1 MTIEQVAAPV
11 YWKRYLAVRQLWRKL
26 ILELFLVTFKLL
38 TTMVSQIKPLFA
50 VVVGLIESEMMA
62 SLAAEE

>member
-38 TTMVSQIKPLFA
+38 TTMVIQIKPLFA
-50 VVVGLIESEMMA
+50 VVGLIESEMMA

>member
-1 MTIEQVAAPV
+1 M
-11 YWKRYLAVRQLWRKL
+11 RQLWRKL

-50 VVVGLIESEMMA
+50 VVVGLIESEIIA

>member
-1 MTIEQVAAPV
+1 MIIEQVAAPV

-38 TTMVSQIKPLFA
+38 TTMVIQIKPLFA
-50 VVVGLIESEMMA
+50 VVGLIESEMMA

>member
-50 VVVGLIESEMMA
+50 VVGLIESEMMA

>member
-38 TTMVSQIKPLFA
+38 TTMVIQIKPLFA
-50 VVVGLIESEMMA
+50 VVGLIESEMMA
-62 SLAAEE
+62 SLVAEE

>member
-1 MTIEQVAAPV
+1 M
-11 YWKRYLAVRQLWRKL
+11 RQLWRKL

-38 TTMVSQIKPLFA
+38 TTMVIQIKPLFA
-50 VVVGLIESEMMA
+50 VVGLIESEMMA